1 VEAPEV
7 ERGGGQNGN
16 QLQSKHFLG
25 ELTGFIVG

>member
-7 ERGGGQNGN
+7 ERGGGQNGY

-25 ELTGFIVG
+25 KLTDFIVD